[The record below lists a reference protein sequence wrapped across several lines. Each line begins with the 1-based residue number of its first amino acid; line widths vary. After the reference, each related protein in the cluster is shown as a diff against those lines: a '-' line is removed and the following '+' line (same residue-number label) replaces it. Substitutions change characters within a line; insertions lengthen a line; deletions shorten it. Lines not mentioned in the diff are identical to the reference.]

1 MAIAQDPQLP
11 ASGIAAPTLQEAAAA
26 AARGLDALP
35 GVPAVTPT
43 ANNAA
48 PKTSTAP
55 AAVGVLTPKLQP
67 QSVTIAMINGNTMTG
82 TLSEADQWTMKTSLG
97 TTTLPLSAVAGIKMA
112 QEGNATTTVVLHN
125 GDSITGAVQI
135 DHVAIQTD
143 WGRAEIFGTHVTS
156 IMFVPGLKWTS
167 ESGLSGT
174 RWKLINDDSARLGP
188 TVSVDSRTA
197 TSTSAAGAPAAGTP
211 AAGAPA
217 ASAPAAAPTTAAR
230 TTNTSAPQRVG
241 VPIRGG
247 RQ

>member
-82 TLSEADQWTMKTSLG
+82 TLSQADQGPMKTSLG
-97 TTTLPLSAVAGIKMA
+97 TTTLPLSAVAWIKMA

-143 WGRAEIFGTHVTS
+143 WGRAEIFGTHVAS
-156 IMFVPGLKWTS
+156 ILFTPGLKWSS
-167 ESGLSGT
+167 EPGLNGT
-174 RWKLINDDSARLGP
+174 RWKLVAEP
-188 TVSVDSRTA
+188 TRPGA
-197 TSTSAAGAPAAGTP
+197 TST
-211 AAGAPA
+211 
-217 ASAPAAAPTTAAR
+217 ASASSAPPTTGTNPAPRGSNR
-230 TTNTSAPQRVG
+230 TSVRP
-241 VPIRGG
+241 
-247 RQ
+247 

>member
-1 MAIAQDPQLP
+1 MTTIRHAIFSHLGFVLIFMLGMAIAQDPQLP
-11 ASGIAAPTLQEAAAA
+11 ASGIAAPTPQEAAAA

-143 WGRAEIFGTHVTS
+143 WGRAEIFGTHVAS
-156 IMFVPGLKWTS
+156 ILFTPGLKWSS
-167 ESGLSGT
+167 EPGLNGT
-174 RWKLINDDSARLGP
+174 RWKLVADE
-188 TVSVDSRTA
+188 SRT
-197 TSTSAAGAPAAGTP
+197 STTAA
-211 AAGAPA
+211 APA
-217 ASAPAAAPTTAAR
+217 ASSATPAATIATQPRVIAPNR
-230 TTNTSAPQRVG
+230 TG
-241 VPIRGG
+241 VRP
-247 RQ
+247 

>member
-143 WGRAEIFGTHVTS
+143 WGRAEIFGTHVAS
-156 IMFVPGLKWTS
+156 ILFTPGLKWSS
-167 ESGLSGT
+167 EPGLNGT
-174 RWKLINDDSARLGP
+174 RWKLVADESR
-188 TVSVDSRTA
+188 SVVTHS
-197 TSTSAAGAPAAGTP
+197 SAASTGT
-211 AAGAPA
+211 
-217 ASAPAAAPTTAAR
+217 ASSSAPTT
-230 TTNTSAPQRVG
+230 TSASTPTGASTASTQPRVATP
-241 VPIRGG
+241 VRPPIR
-247 RQ
+247 Q

>member
-1 MAIAQDPQLP
+1 MTTIRHAIFSHLGFVLIFMLGMAIAQDPQLP

-143 WGRAEIFGTHVTS
+143 WGRAEIFGTHVAS
-156 IMFVPGLKWTS
+156 ILFTPGLKWSS
-167 ESGLSGT
+167 EPGLNGT
-174 RWKLINDDSARLGP
+174 RWKLVADE
-188 TVSVDSRTA
+188 SRT
-197 TSTSAAGAPAAGTP
+197 STTAA
-211 AAGAPA
+211 APA
-217 ASAPAAAPTTAAR
+217 ASSATPAATIATQPRVIAPNR
-230 TTNTSAPQRVG
+230 TG
-241 VPIRGG
+241 VRP
-247 RQ
+247 